1 MVRGEG
7 CGIVVLKRLS
17 QAVKNGDQIL
27 AKIYGTAVNHDGPSS
42 GLTVPNGQAQEK
54 LLHQALKRANLK
66 PEQID
71 YIEAHGTGTALGDP
85 IELESMSAVFGQR
98 SPNRPLIIGSVKT
111 NLGHLEGA
119 AGIAG
124 LIKTVLALQHHKIPP
139 HLHFKNPNPRFD
151 WSSHIFEVPV
161 QGKPWNISERT
172 RIAGV
177 SSFGFSGTNAHIIV
191 GEIDADLPQASEN
204 NFYLLPLSA
213 RSEKSL
219 QELARSYQD
228 ILTES
233 INLADVCFTAS
244 TGRGIFPQRICILAD
259 SITTAQRALID
270 YQDGEDS
277 DSLIRPI
284 LSETPPK
291 IAFLFSGQG
300 SQYSGMGETLYNRE
314 VVFKE
319 TLDLCDQ
326 ILEPLLEKSLL
337 DLIFQEQN

>member
-1 MVRGEG
+1 M
-7 CGIVVLKRLS
+7 
-17 QAVKNGDQIL
+17 
-27 AKIYGTAVNHDGPSS
+27 
-42 GLTVPNGQAQEK
+42 
-54 LLHQALKRANLK
+54 
-66 PEQID
+66 
-71 YIEAHGTGTALGDP
+71 
-85 IELESMSAVFGQR
+85 
-98 SPNRPLIIGSVKT
+98 GS
-111 NLGHLEGA
+111 
-119 AGIAG
+119 
-124 LIKTVLALQHHKIPP
+124 
-139 HLHFKNPNPRFD
+139 
-151 WSSHIFEVPV
+151 
-161 QGKPWNISERT
+161 
-172 RIAGV
+172 
-177 SSFGFSGTNAHIIV
+177 
-191 GEIDADLPQASEN
+191 DLPQASEN

-219 QELARSYQD
+219 QELARNYQD

-319 TLDLCDQ
+319 TLD
-326 ILEPLLEKSLL
+326 
-337 DLIFQEQN
+337 